1 MPLNDRKIISIIL
14 EQCNRIEERCDGYKE
29 EIVQVIS
36 EILEYER
43 GHRVSAT
50 NIQKKINDKCDAT
63 GRFLA
68 KQRGHDTN
76 HDTNMEGM
84 DA

>member
-14 EQCNRIEERCDGYKE
+14 EQCDGIEQRCEGYRE
-29 EIVQVIS
+29 EIIDVIS
-36 EILEYER
+36 DILLYER

-50 NIQKKINDKCDAT
+50 NIQKKINDKCNAA

-68 KQRGHDTN
+68 TQRGQSAGTGELD
-76 HDTNMEGM
+76 
-84 DA
+84 